1 MFFFQLFVSENR
13 LNYEEEEELLYYE
26 RGGIVALWDGLAVL

>member
-13 LNYEEEEELLYYE
+13 LNYEEELLYYKG
-26 RGGIVALWDGLAVL
+26 GGIVALWDELAVL